1 MQDLRAAPRWS
12 KTAGIVVLVVF
23 GLVLIVAVFGLWA
36 LTAQFNDER
45 KDRLVKAQADGIDLL
60 KEVHGDIG
68 KRLAGVVERA
78 QRLHTSLEGEGWRFR
93 QHASDD
99 LRSYIDG
106 AAHGQLAAWVVN
118 LDGAQAVR
126 WVGGH
131 HRLWV
136 SDDVL
141 RAEARRQD
149 AAEGAQAVLAQEAI
163 DASPREG
170 AAVAVK
176 RWLALVR
183 EHGLVTRPPSTDP
196 GGRPYAYG
204 LGWAQRLVYVAA
216 TALNEDAESL
226 EPAVIRDVLLTVES
240 VLVLNRQLGRA
251 GPQLESYQR
260 DIAKEVGRLLKH
272 APDGIRDSLL
282 WELAEFRRVADL
294 VGPSDG
300 RFLRSDLIAVSGKA
314 AQEFSQRRV
323 TIAPQGT
330 RLFGINTLGGKESLI
345 VSLDAGGVERLIRD
359 AVTERREDFDRLG
372 MTAMVFRSQ
381 HVPVGPG
388 GMEAT
393 ESRELTGPVHVPYR
407 LAIFQ
412 TGQPVGVEDKYA
424 SFLFWAVILLAG
436 AGLCVGGYVL
446 VRLLTREVRLAQL
459 KADFVSNLSHELK
472 TPITS
477 ISLFTEMLEDGK
489 LTEPEDQ
496 KEAFAV
502 IGQEIRR
509 LQRIVVRMIDVARGE
524 ARTTPYNLA
533 PGDLNEPVAASVAR
547 FDRIITEPGL
557 HLTSELHPEPLPI
570 QMDVQ
575 ALDDVVTNLLSNAW
589 KYKRGDEAHI
599 VVRTAKRGRHA
610 ELVVQDDG
618 IGIPRAERRKVF
630 EMFYRSEQYLTT
642 PVAGTGLGLALVR
655 SVVAGHKGRI
665 DVDAAPGGV
674 GSIFTLRLPLD
685 ASAAASTDPA
695 SNPEA
700 SAPSGSDPADAS
712 SHGKVVP
719 S

>member
-1 MQDLRAAPRWS
+1 MFEPSLQPRVF
-12 KTAGIVVLVVF
+12 AVPPGADFPRVLVDGLRKRF
-23 GLVLIVAVFGLWA
+23 GTHPPEALARVQLVVNTRRMARRVRELFDQGPPCL
-36 LTAQFNDER
+36 LPMLS
-45 KDRLVKAQADGIDLL
+45 LVTDL
-60 KEVHGDIG
+60 
-68 KRLAGVVERA
+68 
-78 QRLHTSLEGEGWRFR
+78 GEGADED
-93 QHASDD
+93 HDEVE
-99 LRSYIDG
+99 
-106 AAHGQLAAWVVN
+106 AAADVRGRHQGGPHG
-118 LDGAQAVR
+118 
-126 WVGGH
+126 
-131 HRLWV
+131 
-136 SDDVL
+136 
-141 RAEARRQD
+141 E
-149 AAEGAQAVLAQEAI
+149 
-163 DASPREG
+163 
-170 AAVAVK
+170 
-176 RWLALVR
+176 
-183 EHGLVTRPPSTDP
+183 RP
-196 GGRPYAYG
+196 
-204 LGWAQRLVYVAA
+204 VAA
-216 TALNEDAESL
+216 
-226 EPAVIRDVLLTVES
+226 RVL
-240 VLVLNRQLGRA
+240 
-251 GPQLESYQR
+251 
-260 DIAKEVGRLLKH
+260 D
-272 APDGIRDSLL
+272 
-282 WELAEFRRVADL
+282 RVADL

-345 VSLDAGGVERLIRD
+345 VSLDTGGVERLIRD

-685 ASAAASTDPA
+685 ASAAASMSARRSSDACGVNTSLPSSSRRKRSSA
-695 SNPEA
+695 SKQHWP
-700 SAPSGSDPADAS
+700 
-712 SHGKVVP
+712 
-719 S
+719 

>member
-36 LTAQFNDER
+36 LTAQFNDAR
-45 KDRLVKAQADGIDLL
+45 KDRLVKAQADGIDRL
-60 KEVHGDIG
+60 KEVHDDIG

-78 QRLHTSLEGEGWRFR
+78 QRLHGSLEGEGWRFR
-93 QHASDD
+93 SHASDD
-99 LRSYIDG
+99 LRSYVDG
-106 AAHGQLAAWVVN
+106 TRHGQLAAWAVN
-118 LDGAQAVR
+118 VDGAQAVR
-126 WVGGH
+126 WIGGR
-131 HRLWV
+131 HRLWI
-136 SDDVL
+136 SDDLL
-141 RAEARRQD
+141 RAEAARQD
-149 AAEGAQAVLAQEAI
+149 ADTGAQEVLAQ
-163 DASPREG
+163 DAVDAATREG
-170 AAVAVK
+170 SAVAVQ

-183 EHGLVTRPPSTDP
+183 EHGLTTRAPATDP
-196 GGRPYAYG
+196 EGEAFPFG
-204 LGWAQRLVYVAA
+204 LGWAKQLVHVAA
-216 TALNEDAESL
+216 SALNEDAESL
-226 EPAVIRDVLLTVES
+226 PPAVVRDVLLTAES

-251 GPQLESYQR
+251 PQRVEEYAEDMAHEVRRL
-260 DIAKEVGRLLKH
+260 IAQ
-272 APDGIRDSLL
+272 APDRIRDGLL
-282 WELAEFRRVADL
+282 WELAEFRRVAGL
-294 VGPSDG
+294 VGPGDG
-300 RFLRSDLIAVSGKA
+300 KFLRAELFIVSKKA
-314 AQEFSQRRV
+314 AEEFSQRRV

-330 RLFGINTLGGKESLI
+330 RLFGINTLGGRESLV
-345 VSLDAGGVERLIRD
+345 VSLDGGGVERLIQQ
-359 AVTERREDFDRLG
+359 AVDDHREDFERLG

-381 HVPVGPG
+381 LVPVGPG
-388 GMEAT
+388 GMDAT

-412 TGQPVGVEDKYA
+412 TGQPEGVEDKYA

-489 LTEPEDQ
+489 LTEPDDQ
-496 KEAFAV
+496 KEAFSV
-502 IGQEIRR
+502 IGLEIRR
-509 LQRIVVRMIDVARGE
+509 LQRIVTRMIDVARGE

-533 PGDLNEPVAASVAR
+533 PGDLNAPVAEAVER
-547 FDRIITEPGL
+547 FDRIVTEPGL
-557 HLTSELHPEPLPI
+557 HLSRELCSDPLPV

-589 KYKRGDEAHI
+589 KYKRGDEARI

-630 EMFYRSEQYLTT
+630 DMFYRSEQYLTT

-665 DVDAAPGGV
+665 ELDAAPGGV
-674 GSIFTLRLPLD
+674 GSVFTVRLPLD
-685 ASAAASTDPA
+685 AASATAPASTPADGTPA
-695 SNPEA
+695 SDA
-700 SAPSGSDPADAS
+700 SDAS